1 MKRFFRIP
9 FSMCGFCKVLCR
21 WLFDSDPQ
29 SNISSATEH
38 RPDTDV
44 PPFAVDDANQNHG
57 FLENQ

>member
-1 MKRFFRIP
+1 
-9 FSMCGFCKVLCR
+9 MCGFCKVLCR